1 MLGAQLP
8 ASALASSEAKA
19 AGIGM
24 LACNPAAGGASG
36 GGAVMTSWTGSAVMV
51 LQGPGLYRFG

>member
-1 MLGAQLP
+1 MLGAQVP

-24 LACNPAAGGASG
+24 LACNPAAGG
-36 GGAVMTSWTGSAVMV
+36 
-51 LQGPGLYRFG
+51 PPEERP